1 MSKKINNK
9 SIRNQLVILIALSII
24 AVFALSGFIIYT
36 MILNNEK
43 NDATLYMETLSRENA
58 NLANAELEIAMIA
71 ARSLAD
77 VLSAYESV
85 KPENRREI
93 FSAFVKQVLNNNAS
107 FLGVWT
113 CWEPDAL
120 DGRDF
125 EFKNTVGHDET
136 GRFIPYW
143 FRDDSGRIEYEPLK
157 SYTVPGDGDYYLLA
171 KNSGNEIITEPY
183 EYEAGG
189 KKILLASMAVP
200 VKDKNGRVIGVAGID
215 ISLEYLQE
223 MFSGVKFFK
232 TGFGRLISN
241 KGIVVTHPDKS
252 RTNKLWGE
260 AANSDGKDIEARIDK
275 GEIFTGIYYSESLK
289 QYATKSY
296 VPVFV
301 GKSVTPWIFGTV
313 VPTDEI
319 LAEAMSI
326 LKTIILIYILG
337 VVSIISVLWLI
348 ATSIINPLKKTA
360 FALNNIAQGEGDMTQ
375 RLVVKT
381 RDEIGEISENFN
393 LTIQKIAAMLKKVK
407 TETANLNEVGE
418 DLASNMSETASAINQ
433 ITANITG
440 IKNQAENQ
448 AAGVIETQATVEE
461 IVSHIDKLNTL
472 IESQSASVIESS
484 SAIEEMVAN
493 VKSVTAILQKN
504 SVSVEDLLAASE
516 KGKTGISEVTDL
528 ITIISNESEGLIEA
542 GNIIQN
548 IASQTN
554 LLSMNAAIEAA
565 HAGDSGKGFAVVA
578 DEIRKLAETAGS
590 QGKSIT
596 QVLNSLK
603 GSIDRVI
610 LSTESAQTQFESVFE
625 LTQIVKNQE
634 TVIKNAMDEQS
645 EGGIQVLEA
654 IKEINDI
661 TVKVKDGSVQM
672 LIGSREVL
680 DEMKRLSGVTQ
691 EITNSMNEMSVGT
704 EEINIAIN
712 QVNEITR
719 KNMES
724 INTLMGEVARFKIE
738 N

>member
-1 MSKKINNK
+1 MSKKGNKK
-9 SIRNQLVILIALSII
+9 SIRNKLVFLIASSIVI
-24 AVFALSGFIIYT
+24 IFTISGFIIST
-36 MILNNEK
+36 MVFNKEK
-43 NDATLYMETLSRENA
+43 KDATLYMEALSQENA
-58 NLANAELEIAMIA
+58 NLADAELEIAMDA

-77 VLSAYESV
+77 VFSAYESV
-85 KPENRREI
+85 RPEDRRDI
-93 FSAFVKQVLNNNAS
+93 FSTFLKQVLNNNAD

-120 DGRDF
+120 DNLDS

-143 FRDDSGRIEYEPLK
+143 YRDSSGKIEYEPLK
-157 SYTVPGDGDYYLLA
+157 SYTVSGDGDYYLLA
-171 KNSGNEIITEPY
+171 KNSGNEVITEPF

-189 KKILLASMAVP
+189 EKILLTSMAVP
-200 VKDKNGRVIGVAGID
+200 VRDKNGRVIGVVGID
-215 ISLEYLQE
+215 ISMEYLQE
-223 MFSGVKFFK
+223 IFSRVHFFK
-232 TGFGRLISN
+232 TGFGRLISGN
-241 KGIVVTHPDKS
+241 GLVVTHPDKS
-252 RTNKLWGE
+252 RINKVWGE
-260 AANSDGKDIEARIDK
+260 GSGSLSRELFESLGK

-289 QYATKSY
+289 QYTTKSF
-296 VPVFV
+296 VPLIV
-301 GKSVTPWIFGTV
+301 GKSTTPWVFGTV
-313 VPTDEI
+313 VPTNEI
-319 LAEAMSI
+319 YEEGVTI
-326 LKTIILIYILG
+326 LKIIIAIFIIG
-337 VVSIISVLWLI
+337 AAAVVTVLWLI
-348 ATSIINPLKKTA
+348 ATSIIKPLKMTA
-360 FALNNIAQGEGDMTQ
+360 SALNNIAQGEGDMTQ
-375 RLVVKT
+375 RLEVDT

-393 LTIQKIAAMLKKVK
+393 LTIQKIAAMIKKVK
-407 TETANLNEVGE
+407 DETSNLNNVGE
-418 DLASNMSETASAINQ
+418 NLSSNMAETASAVNQ
-433 ITANITG
+433 IAANITG

-448 AAGVIETQATVEE
+448 AAGVSETQATVEE

-484 SAIEEMVAN
+484 SSIEEMVAN
-493 VKSVTAILQKN
+493 VKSVTDILQKN
-504 SVSVEDLLAASE
+504 SVSVEELLAASE
-516 KGKTGISEVTDL
+516 KGKTGIGEVTDL
-528 ITIISNESEGLIEA
+528 ITVISSESESLIEA

-596 QVLNSLK
+596 QVLTSLK
-603 GSIDRVI
+603 GSIDNVI
-610 LSTESAQTQFESVFE
+610 LSTGSAQEQFENVFE

-645 EGGIQVLEA
+645 EGGLQVLEA
-654 IKEINDI
+654 IREINDI

-672 LIGSREVL
+672 HTGSREVL

-704 EEINIAIN
+704 EEINIA
-712 QVNEITR
+712 VNEVNDISR

-724 INTLMGEVARFKIE
+724 INTLMGEVKRFKIE
-738 N
+738 D